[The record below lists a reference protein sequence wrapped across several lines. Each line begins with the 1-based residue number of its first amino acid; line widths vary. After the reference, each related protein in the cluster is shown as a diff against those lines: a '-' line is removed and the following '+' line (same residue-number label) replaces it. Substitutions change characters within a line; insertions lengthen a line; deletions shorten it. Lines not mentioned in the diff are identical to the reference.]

1 MGEKESRNTRV
12 LSLFVKLSYG
22 DILKKKEEARHYR
35 VTERTIQRDLE
46 TIRKRSGRRTQD
58 GQGRSDASVRQ
69 RAERV

>member
-22 DILKKKEEARHYR
+22 DILKKKRGSTSLSGDRADDPEGPG
-35 VTERTIQRDLE
+35 DNP
-46 TIRKRSGRRTQD
+46 KRSGRRTQD